1 MHAKIPFF
9 CRLTAARNFGV
20 VLLFACALLCLPLS
34 AAAQTESE
42 AALTAAGHPAEGTL
56 GSFMGESFFDMQI
69 VFEGGDS
76 VREPYLGI
84 ALDGTL
90 LALRN
95 KEQHLRRS
103 EDGGAHWGDIIE
115 VPFGFLDTN
124 MIVDENTGDV
134 LVVRMWDGR
143 DRLWRSKDH
152 GKSWQ
157 EEPITLKPNEVMKW
171 LDRTG
176 LKTRGTNQGSDT
188 DSGLYYLHANASESG
203 ITLRHGPQKGRLLAP
218 ATFRPH
224 AKAHPSDRAPID
236 VIYNCAIY
244 SDDGGATWQVSGL
257 FPDGYTEESAV
268 AELSDGRI
276 YYNSRSCKGFYD
288 KALAR
293 DLVEDERLRRTA
305 WSYDGGETWEDL
317 EVNRVLPDGGGYDR
331 GYGMKAGLA
340 RLPVEGRDILI
351 YSNSDTAGGVREKM
365 TVWASF
371 DGAKTWPVKR
381 LVYAGPGAYSSMV
394 AGRPGTPSEGRIYLL
409 FEGVEEHAYK
419 GMQVARFNLSWIL
432 DGELT
437 GYGEVPDW
445 VTR

>member
-1 MHAKIPFF
+1 MNPLKPLDHPSNFVRITSLVP
-9 CRLTAARNFGV
+9 AALC
-20 VLLFACALLCLPLS
+20 LLFFLCAGMGQAETP
-34 AAAQTESE
+34 AAH
-42 AALTAAGHPAEGTL
+42 TAAGLPAEGPL
-56 GSFMGESFFDMQI
+56 DAFMGDAVFDLQL
-69 VFEGGDS
+69 VFDGGDG
-76 VREPYLGI
+76 VREPYLAV

-103 EDGGAHWGDIIE
+103 EDGGETWSDIIE

-152 GKSWQ
+152 GKTWQ
-157 EEPITLKPNEVMKW
+157 EEPIVLKPNEVMNW
-171 LDRTG
+171 IERTG
-176 LKTRGTNQGSDT
+176 LKTRGTNEGSDT
-188 DSGLYYLHANASESG
+188 DSGQYYMHANASESG
-203 ITLRHGPQKGRLLAP
+203 ITLRHGPHKGRLLAP

-224 AKAHPSDRAPID
+224 AKAHPSDRAPVDI
-236 VIYNCAIY
+236 IYNCAIY
-244 SDDGGATWQVSGL
+244 SDDHGATWQVSGL
-257 FPDGYTEESAV
+257 FPEGYTEESAV

-293 DLVEDERLRRTA
+293 ELLPDERLRRTA
-305 WSYDGGETWEDL
+305 WSYDGGQTWEDL

-331 GYGMKAGLA
+331 GYGMKAGMT
-340 RLPVEGRDILI
+340 RLPVQGRDILV
-351 YSNSDTAGGVREKM
+351 YSNSDTAGGPREKM

-371 DGAKTWPVKR
+371 DGAKTWPLKR

-394 AGRPGTPSEGRIYLL
+394 AGRPGTPSEGKLYLL

-419 GMQVARFNLSWIL
+419 GMQVARFNLPWIL
-432 DGELT
+432 GGELT
-437 GYGEVPDW
+437 GDGDIPDW
-445 VTR
+445 VSR